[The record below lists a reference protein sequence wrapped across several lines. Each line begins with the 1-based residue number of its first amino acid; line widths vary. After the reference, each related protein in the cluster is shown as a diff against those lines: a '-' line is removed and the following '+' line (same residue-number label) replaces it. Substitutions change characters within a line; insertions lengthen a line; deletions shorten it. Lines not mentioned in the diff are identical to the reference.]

1 MKDKPLAAA
10 TITWWEGFIYSDS
23 RYSDTTARSAFNRG
37 YETWLVSDAC
47 GTANDAQH
55 QAGLKGF
62 GFAFGEV
69 LTTEEVIGRLK
80 KDGVL

>member
-1 MKDKPLAAA
+1 M
-10 TITWWEGFIYSDS
+10 
-23 RYSDTTARSAFNRG
+23 
-37 YETWLVSDAC
+37 SDAC